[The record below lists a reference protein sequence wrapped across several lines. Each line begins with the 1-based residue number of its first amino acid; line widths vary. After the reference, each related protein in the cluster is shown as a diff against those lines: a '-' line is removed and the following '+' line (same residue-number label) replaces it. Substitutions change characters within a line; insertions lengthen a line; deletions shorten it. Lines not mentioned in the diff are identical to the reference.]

1 MRTDFS
7 KRAAPVVARADRP
20 GASTQMQ
27 QDGSYLDSVVRHALC
42 ASCKLDD
49 SSGGATLTEFSAAR
63 TGVSANSFQIPCV
76 KSPSLEPVADF
87 GNSVFA
93 LRRGSESTPGHFGV
107 VVRSCAESHRR
118 SPGGFFLIKSISGYF
133 PAGAVWRL
141 K

>member
-7 KRAAPVVARADRP
+7 KQAAPVLARADCP

-27 QDGSYLDSVVRHALC
+27 QDWSYLDSVVRHALC
-42 ASCKLDD
+42 TSCKLDD

-76 KSPSLEPVADF
+76 KSPSLEPVADL

-93 LRRGSESTPGHFGV
+93 LRQGSESTPGHFGV
-107 VVRSCAESHRR
+107 VVRSYAESHRR
-118 SPGGFFLIKSISGYF
+118 SPGGFF
-133 PAGAVWRL
+133 
-141 K
+141 

>member
-7 KRAAPVVARADRP
+7 KRAAPVVARADHP

-49 SSGGATLTEFSAAR
+49 SLGGATLTEFSAAR

-93 LRRGSESTPGHFGV
+93 DTSASSSEVALSHTGGHPEDSF
-107 VVRSCAESHRR
+107 
-118 SPGGFFLIKSISGYF
+118 
-133 PAGAVWRL
+133 
-141 K
+141 